1 MSGLLHGFAD
11 AMNEYSPPAPTSDR
25 PDLRRIDI
33 EGAHTIRTI
42 DRSYPVLAVNEENVR
57 VRTASGWLDVAF
69 GDVLGV
75 TK

>member
-11 AMNEYSPPAPTSDR
+11 AMNEYSPPASTSDR
-25 PDLRRIDI
+25 PVLRRIDI
-33 EGAHTIRTI
+33 EGAHTIRTS
-42 DRSYPVLAVNEENVR
+42 DRSYPVLAVSEANVR